1 MADLKDITENVDVQD
16 TGTEKTDEKSVE
28 DKDKAAAEQEKKYTD
43 SDVDKIVAKKIMR
56 ERERMQKLF
65 TGEQQL
71 SDIEKR
77 ERDVQRRE
85 FKADA
90 KDMLI
95 ECGLPCSLAEILNYE
110 SREEMEKSLDIV
122 EKCVKAAVQSEIKK
136 AFRGETPKKGDVSA
150 AEIDREKRIRN
161 AFKAR

>member
-16 TGTEKTDEKSVE
+16 TGTEKTDEKSAE

-85 FKADA
+85 LKADA